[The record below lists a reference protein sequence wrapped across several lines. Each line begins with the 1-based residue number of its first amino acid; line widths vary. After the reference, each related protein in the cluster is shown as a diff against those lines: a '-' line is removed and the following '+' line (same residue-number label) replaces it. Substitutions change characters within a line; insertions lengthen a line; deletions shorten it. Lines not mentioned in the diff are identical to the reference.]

1 MVGSLQMRIL
11 LAVDGSR
18 YSADVM
24 DAVLARFWPE
34 GGIVRVLSAVEPE
47 EVIDSRGRD
56 LSAGAKPAPLKATEE
71 LVEWVAD
78 SLVSYGFQ
86 AGTAVKPGDPREVI
100 VNEATDWQ
108 ADLIVM
114 GAYGHSGVR
123 NWQIGSVA
131 ESVAKH
137 ARCSVELVRKPGTRP
152 PDREDV

>member
-1 MVGSLQMRIL
+1 MRIL

-24 DAVLARFWPE
+24 DAVLSRFWPE
-34 GGIVRVLSAVEPE
+34 SGIVRVLSAVEPE
-47 EVIDSRGRD
+47 EVIDSKGPD
-56 LSAGAKPAPLKATEE
+56 LSATAKLAPLKATEE

-137 ARCSVELVRKPGTRP
+137 ARCSVELVRKHRTSSA
-152 PDREDV
+152 DHEDV

>member
-1 MVGSLQMRIL
+1 MPIL

-24 DAVLARFWPE
+24 DAVLCRLWPE
-34 GGIVRVLSAVEPE
+34 SGIVRVLSAVEPE
-47 EVIDSRGRD
+47 EVIDSRDPD
-56 LSAGAKPAPLKATEE
+56 LSATAKPALLKATEE

-78 SLVSYGFQ
+78 FLASYGFQ

-100 VNEATDWQ
+100 VNEATEWQ

-137 ARCSVELVRKPGTRP
+137 ARGSVELVRKHRTSS

>member
-1 MVGSLQMRIL
+1 MRIL

-24 DAVLARFWPE
+24 DAVLSRFWPE
-34 GGIVRVLSAVEPE
+34 AGIVRVLSVVEPE
-47 EVIDSRGRD
+47 KVIN
-56 LSAGAKPAPLKATEE
+56 LSAPALSATARTEPLKATEE

-100 VNEATDWQ
+100 VNEATDWH
-108 ADLIVM
+108 AELIVM
-114 GAYGHSGVR
+114 GAYGHSAVR

-137 ARCSVELVRKPGTRP
+137 ARCSVELVRKHRTSS
-152 PDREDV
+152 PDGSFV

>member
-1 MVGSLQMRIL
+1 MRIL

-18 YSADVM
+18 YSADVV
-24 DAVLARFWPE
+24 DAVLSRSRPE
-34 GGIVRVLSAVEPE
+34 TGIVRVVSAVEPE
-47 EVIDSRGRD
+47 QVIDSSVPD
-56 LSAGAKPAPLKATEE
+56 SSGATRTPLKATEE

-78 SLVSYGFQ
+78 SLTSHGFQ
-86 AGTAVKPGDPREVI
+86 AGTVVKPGDPREVI
-100 VNEATDWQ
+100 VNEAAGWQ

-137 ARCSVELVRKPGTRP
+137 ARCSVELVRKQRTVS
-152 PDREDV
+152 PDRQDT

>member
-1 MVGSLQMRIL
+1 MRIL

-24 DAVLARFWPE
+24 DALLSRFWPE
-34 GGIVRVLSAVEPE
+34 AGIVRVLSAVEPE
-47 EVIDSRGRD
+47 RVIDSSG
-56 LSAGAKPAPLKATEE
+56 PPMKATEE
-71 LVEWVAD
+71 LVKWVAD
-78 SLVSYGFQ
+78 SLTSHGFQ
-86 AGTAVKPGDPREVI
+86 AGTVVKPGDPREVI
-100 VNEATDWQ
+100 VNEAADWQ

-137 ARCSVELVRKPGTRP
+137 ARCSVELVRKQRTSS

>member
-1 MVGSLQMRIL
+1 MRIL

-24 DAVLARFWPE
+24 DAVLSRFWPE
-34 GGIVRVLSAVEPE
+34 SGIVRVLSAVEPE
-47 EVIDSRGRD
+47 EVIDSKGPD
-56 LSAGAKPAPLKATEE
+56 LSATAKPAPLKATEE

-137 ARCSVELVRKPGTRP
+137 ARCSVELVRKHRTRSA
-152 PDREDV
+152 DHEDV

>member
-1 MVGSLQMRIL
+1 MRIL

-24 DAVLARFWPE
+24 DAVLSRFWPE
-34 GGIVRVLSAVEPE
+34 AGIVRVLSAVEPE
-47 EVIDSRGRD
+47 QIIKSSDPGSGGGTRQTPV
-56 LSAGAKPAPLKATEE
+56 KATEE

-78 SLVSYGFQ
+78 SLSSHGFQ
-86 AGTAVKPGDPREVI
+86 AETVVKPGDPREVI
-100 VNEATDWQ
+100 VNEAANWP
-108 ADLIVM
+108 ADLILV

-137 ARCSVELVRKPGTRP
+137 ARCSVEVVRKQRMVT
-152 PDREDV
+152 PDRQDM

>member
-1 MVGSLQMRIL
+1 MRIL

-24 DAVLARFWPE
+24 DAVLSRFWPE
-34 GGIVRVLSAVEPE
+34 AGIVRVLSAVEPE
-47 EVIDSRGRD
+47 QVLDSG
-56 LSAGAKPAPLKATEE
+56 GPAFSEAARQSPTKATED

-78 SLVSYGFQ
+78 SLSSHGFQ
-86 AGTAVKPGDPREVI
+86 AETVVKPGDPREVI
-100 VNEATDWQ
+100 VNEAANWP
-108 ADLIVM
+108 ADLILV

-137 ARCSVELVRKPGTRP
+137 ARCSVEVVRKQRTVT
-152 PDREDV
+152 PDRQDM

>member
-1 MVGSLQMRIL
+1 MVRSWQMRIL

-24 DAVLARFWPE
+24 DAVLSRFWPE
-34 GGIVRVLSAVEPE
+34 AGIVRVLSAVEPQ
-47 EVIDSRGRD
+47 EVIDSGAPD
-56 LSAGAKPAPLKATEE
+56 LSATANPAPLKATEE

-78 SLVSYGFQ
+78 SLASYGFQ

-100 VNEATDWQ
+100 VSEASDWQ

-137 ARCSVELVRKPGTRP
+137 ARCSVELVRKQRTSS

>member
-1 MVGSLQMRIL
+1 MRIL

-24 DAVLARFWPE
+24 DAVLSRFWPE
-34 GGIVRVLSAVEPE
+34 AGIVRVLSAVEPE
-47 EVIDSRGRD
+47 QVIASSGPG
-56 LSAGAKPAPLKATEE
+56 LSAAAKQAPSKATEE

-78 SLVSYGFQ
+78 SLASYGFQ
-86 AGTAVKPGDPREVI
+86 TGTAVKPGDPREVI

-137 ARCSVELVRKPGTRP
+137 ARCSVELVRKQRTVS
-152 PDREDV
+152 PDRQDV

>member
-1 MVGSLQMRIL
+1 MRIL

-24 DAVLARFWPE
+24 DAVLSRFWPE
-34 GGIVRVLSAVEPE
+34 AGIVRVLSAVEPE
-47 EVIDSRGRD
+47 QIIESSGRGSSGGTRQT
-56 LSAGAKPAPLKATEE
+56 PVKATEE

-78 SLVSYGFQ
+78 SLSSHGFQ
-86 AGTAVKPGDPREVI
+86 AETVVKPGDPREVI
-100 VNEATDWQ
+100 VNEAANWP
-108 ADLIVM
+108 ADLILV

-137 ARCSVELVRKPGTRP
+137 ARCSVEVVRKQRMVT
-152 PDREDV
+152 PDRQDM

>member
-1 MVGSLQMRIL
+1 MRIL

-34 GGIVRVLSAVEPE
+34 AGIVRVLSAVEPE
-47 EVIDSRGRD
+47 QIIESGAPDS
-56 LSAGAKPAPLKATEE
+56 SGAARQTPVKATEE

-78 SLVSYGFQ
+78 SLSSHGFQ
-86 AGTAVKPGDPREVI
+86 AETVVKPGDPREVI
-100 VNEATDWQ
+100 VNEAANWP
-108 ADLIVM
+108 ADLILV

-131 ESVAKH
+131 DSVAKH
-137 ARCSVELVRKPGTRP
+137 ARCSVEVVRKQRTVT
-152 PDREDV
+152 PDRQDM